1 MRAVI
6 KGEFKWNPT
15 FFSRKNKKFEEMQS
29 ALDKSCMKY
38 MTEYVPVAPDRYA
51 NAGKLR
57 EAFSNPEPGHII
69 YSGTGRTFSGEPISR
84 HAYYTPMNHLR
95 SGNPQATHMWFETMK
110 EKDMGKILSDVRK
123 AGGDI

>member
-1 MRAVI
+1 MM
-6 KGEFKWNPT
+6 KMEFKWSKT
-15 FFSRKNKKFEEMQS
+15 LFSRKNGKFKEMQS
-29 ALDKSCMKY
+29 ALDESCMKY
-38 MTEYVPVAPDRYA
+38 MTQYVPVAPDKYA

-57 EAFSNPEPGHII
+57 EAISNPEPGHII

-110 EKDMGKILSDVRK
+110 AKDLKRIRQELSDK
-123 AGGDI
+123 TGGKL

>member
-1 MRAVI
+1 MI
-6 KGEFKWNPT
+6 SFNFKWSKT
-15 FFSRKNKKFEEMQS
+15 FLARRKRKFEQLQS
-29 ALDKSCMKY
+29 ALDKLCMKY
-38 MTEYVPVAPDRYA
+38 MTQYVPVAPPKYA

-57 EAFSNPEPGHII
+57 EAISNPEPGHIT

-110 EKDMGKILSDVRK
+110 AKDLSKIRKELSEK
-123 AGGDI
+123 AGGKDI